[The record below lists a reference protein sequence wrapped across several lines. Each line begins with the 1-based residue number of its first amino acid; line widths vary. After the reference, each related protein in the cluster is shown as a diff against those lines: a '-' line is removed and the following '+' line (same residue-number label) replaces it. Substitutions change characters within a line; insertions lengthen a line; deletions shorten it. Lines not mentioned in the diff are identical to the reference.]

1 MSIRFKP
8 ANEVGY
14 YAPKYECIYKNNRSS
29 NYFYIYSVI
38 PYKVDKTKSA
48 RYKVQKLWRSFNV
61 GIDYKL
67 VVNFAPFYD
76 RYKLSSKKEK

>member
-1 MSIRFKP
+1 MEKTTSP
-8 ANEVGY
+8 TVGY
-14 YAPKYECIYKNNRSS
+14 YTPKYECIYKNNRSS

-38 PYKVDKTKSA
+38 PYEVDKTKSA

-67 VVNFAPFYD
+67 VKLAPFYD